1 MWSDYFRVWLNVSRK
16 INTSWTFSTWFNS
29 LGKVTCKMYCS
40 FFFSFINKNVLKD
53 IEAPTGWVN
62 DSRRACSRPWSLDIS
77 FGVLFVPILDEV
89 TFRILSWWQGT
100 NLGAIATSWTA
111 THPNFSPAFNP
122 KNWGGMDKAHIQFTE
137 GQNCWSASTL
147 GFQPHGWFYSAFHQS
162 PSMMV
167 TAGATGDFF
176 VTN

>member
-1 MWSDYFRVWLNVSRK
+1 MWSDYFRVWLNVSKK

-100 NLGAIATSWTA
+100 NLGAIATSWAA
-111 THPNFSPAFNP
+111 THPNFIPAFNP
-122 KNWGGMDKAHIQFTE
+122 KNWGEWTRHTYSSRKAKTADLPPLLVSSLTVDPILLSINPRLWWLQRE
-137 GQNCWSASTL
+137 LL
-147 GFQPHGWFYSAFHQS
+147 GVFL
-162 PSMMV
+162 
-167 TAGATGDFF
+167 
-176 VTN
+176 